1 MKLVEAEAEG
11 PVEGEEPVV
20 TAPRPLHRR
29 VSVSLLLTLA
39 VLVGTVVAIYTLF
52 PARHN
57 LLLTAAIE
65 QHRDAHPPP
74 WDLVA
79 PSEPE
84 LRAWAH
90 GLVGKDVP
98 LPKGPLTAAGAREV
112 MILDRRA
119 ALIEL
124 QIAGERVTYMVV
136 HHRGMAPDR
145 TVRIDGDLR
154 AVAWRTGKYTR
165 VAVGRDATAASW
177 LPAMGTL

>member
-11 PVEGEEPVV
+11 PVEGEDAVV
-20 TAPRPLHRR
+20 TPPRPLHRR
-29 VSVSLLLTLA
+29 VSVSLLLTLT
-39 VLVGTVVAIYTLF
+39 VLIGTVVAIYVWF

-65 QHRDAHPPP
+65 QHRDTQPPP
-74 WDLVA
+74 WDLIA
-79 PSEPE
+79 PSDPV
-84 LRAWAH
+84 LRAWAS

-98 LPKGPLTAAGAREV
+98 LPKSPLVAAGAREL

-124 QIAGERVTYMVV
+124 EIAGERVTYMVQ

-145 TVRIDGDLR
+145 TERVDGDLR
-154 AVAWRTGKYTR
+154 AVAWRTGKYTC
-165 VAVGRDATAASW
+165 VAVGREATSASW
-177 LPAMGTL
+177 LAAFR

>member
-11 PVEGEEPVV
+11 PIEGEDAVV

-39 VLVGTVVAIYTLF
+39 VLIGTVVAIYVVF

-57 LLLTAAIE
+57 LLLTDAIE
-65 QHRDAHPPP
+65 LHRDAHPPP
-74 WDLVA
+74 WDLA
-79 PSEPE
+79 NPSEPV
-84 LRAWAH
+84 LRAWAG

-98 LPKGPLTAAGAREV
+98 LPRGPLTAVGVREI

-124 QIAGERVTYMVV
+124 QIAGERVTYMVQ
-136 HHRGMAPDR
+136 HHRGMAPER
-145 TVRIDGDLR
+145 AERVDGDLR
-154 AVAWRTGKYTR
+154 AVAWRTGKYTC
-165 VAVGRDATAASW
+165 VAVGPAATSATW
-177 LPAMGTL
+177 LPAFR